1 MEPAVFSIAATALW
15 ALCAVGVA
23 WYLADI
29 AKDVTYVTLA
39 DGRRQERSIPVSG
52 FFQLPIEPFL
62 KFIPKSL
69 LQQHTPENEEKV
81 TKLFL
86 KMAELYKK
94 YIEKKR
100 SQVK

>member
-1 MEPAVFSIAATALW
+1 SPPSPPSIINRLESQDKPME
-15 ALCAVGVA
+15 
-23 WYLADI
+23 
-29 AKDVTYVTLA
+29 
-39 DGRRQERSIPVSG
+39 VSG
-52 FFQLPIEPFL
+52 FIQLPIEPFL

-69 LQQHTPENEEKV
+69 LQHHTPESEEKL

>member
-1 MEPAVFSIAATALW
+1 MNKPEM
-15 ALCAVGVA
+15 
-23 WYLADI
+23 
-29 AKDVTYVTLA
+29 
-39 DGRRQERSIPVSG
+39 SG
-52 FFQLPIEPFL
+52 DFIRLPIAPFL

-69 LQQHTPENEEKV
+69 LQQRTPESEEKL

>member
-1 MEPAVFSIAATALW
+1 MVEILSEVKKPPKKVADDPSPSQPSIINRLES
-15 ALCAVGVA
+15 
-23 WYLADI
+23 
-29 AKDVTYVTLA
+29 
-39 DGRRQERSIPVSG
+39 QERSIPVSG

-81 TKLFL
+81 TRLFL

>member
-1 MEPAVFSIAATALW
+1 MKQQSE
-15 ALCAVGVA
+15 
-23 WYLADI
+23 
-29 AKDVTYVTLA
+29 AKEHSSSLIPEQETPNGKNTLIT
-39 DGRRQERSIPVSG
+39 DGYIK
-52 FFQLPIEPFL
+52 LPIEPFL

-69 LQQHTPENEEKV
+69 FQQQGPESQEKL

-94 YIEKKR
+94 FIEKKR